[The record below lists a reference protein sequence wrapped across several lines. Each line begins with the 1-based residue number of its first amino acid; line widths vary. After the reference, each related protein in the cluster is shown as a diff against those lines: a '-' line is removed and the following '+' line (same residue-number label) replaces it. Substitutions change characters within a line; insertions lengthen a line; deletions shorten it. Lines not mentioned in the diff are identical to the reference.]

1 MTFVVR
7 SAEERR
13 REIQEAA
20 AQMGIDDAYIS
31 ELVETFYTA
40 VRADEHIGPIFAA
53 KIGNN
58 WTPHLAKMKDFWSS
72 VAMNSGR
79 YNGKPV
85 VVHNKLSNNVTQN
98 HFQIWLALFRH
109 TLEETAPT
117 PEVVPYF
124 MERAERIAE
133 SLQLSMFGYPGIE
146 KEAG

>member
-13 REIQEAA
+13 REIQESATR
-20 AQMGIDDAYIS
+20 MGIDDAYIS
-31 ELVETFYTA
+31 ELVETFYES
-40 VRADEHIGPIFAA
+40 VRANDQLGPIFEA
-53 KIGNN
+53 KIGDD
-58 WTPHLAKMKDFWSS
+58 WAPHLAKMKDFWSS

-85 VVHNKLSNNVTQN
+85 VVHNRLPTVTKDS
-98 HFQIWLALFRH
+98 FQTWLALFRQA
-109 TLEETAPT
+109 LEATAPT
-117 PEVVPYF
+117 PEAIPYL

-133 SLQLSMFGYPGIE
+133 SLQLSMFGYPGIK

>member
-20 AQMGIDDAYIS
+20 ARMGIDDAYIS
-31 ELVETFYTA
+31 ELVETFYEA
-40 VRADEHIGPIFAA
+40 VRADNRLGPIFAA
-53 KIGNN
+53 KIGGN

-85 VVHNKLSNNVTQN
+85 VVHNKLSTVTQE
-98 HFQIWLALFRH
+98 HFQIWLALFRQ
-109 TLEETAPT
+109 TLEATAPT
-117 PEVVPYF
+117 PEVIPYF

-133 SLQLSMFGYPGIE
+133 SLQLSMFGYPGI
-146 KEAG
+146 KKQAG